1 MFGRPSTRAAFFLGF
16 LFAAT
21 LLSLGADLNALRT
34 RALQGDAAA
43 ALELGN
49 LYFEGRDMPK
59 NLAETARWWRQS
71 AAKGNAIA
79 RENLIF
85 LNRPKEEDNYGVPKK
100 AVQFLGAEGKGH
112 RLVFV
117 IDKSGSMGGARFD
130 AVRAA
135 LTQTL
140 RALPPETLFM
150 IYFFDHGAEAMPAND
165 MLPATPENVA
175 SAVKWVG
182 TRGTSGGTDPTQ
194 ALRWAFG
201 LKPDTIWLLSDGEF
215 GDQTAMLKQ
224 LNPNRAVRINTIA
237 FQNPSGAVQLK
248 SIADEHGG
256 VYRFAK

>member
-1 MFGRPSTRAAFFLGF
+1 MFGRPSTRAVLLLL
-16 LFAAT
+16 LFAAA
-21 LLSLGADLNALRT
+21 LLSPAADLNALRT
-34 RALQGDAAA
+34 RALRGDAAA

-49 LYFEGRDMPK
+49 LYFEGRDVPK
-59 NLAETARWWRQS
+59 NLAEAGRWWRQ
-71 AAKGNAIA
+71 AASKGNAIA

-85 LNRPKEEDNYGVPKK
+85 LNPPKEGDSYGGSKK
-100 AVQFLGAEGKGH
+100 VVQFLGAEGKGH

-117 IDKSGSMGGARFD
+117 IDKSGSMSGARFNAARD
-130 AVRAA
+130 A

-150 IYFFDHGAEAMPAND
+150 IYVFDHGAEVMPAND
-165 MLPATPENVA
+165 ILPATPENIA

-182 TRGTSGGTDPTQ
+182 SRGTSGGTDPAQ

-215 GDQTAMLKQ
+215 GDQTAMLRQ

-237 FQNPSGAVQLK
+237 FQDPSGAVQLK
-248 SIADEHGG
+248 QIADEHGG